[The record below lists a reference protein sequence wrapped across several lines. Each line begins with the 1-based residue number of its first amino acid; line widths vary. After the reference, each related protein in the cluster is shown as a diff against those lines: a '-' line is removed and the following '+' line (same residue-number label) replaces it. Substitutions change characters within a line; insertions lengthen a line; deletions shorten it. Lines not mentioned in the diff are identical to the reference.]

1 MSPRP
6 YTTTIRLDAHTAER
20 LATVAQVD
28 ELPIIDVL
36 RQALEA
42 HIATRTTDPRFRQRL
57 HAHIE
62 REQQMLAQ
70 PRQETT
76 TP

>member
-1 MSPRP
+1 MSPRT
-6 YTTTIRLDAHTAER
+6 YTTTIRLDAAVAEQ
-20 LATVAQVD
+20 LATIAEVD

-36 RQALEA
+36 RRALQEHIAARTADPQFRQALE
-42 HIATRTTDPRFRQRL
+42 
-57 HAHIE
+57 AHIE